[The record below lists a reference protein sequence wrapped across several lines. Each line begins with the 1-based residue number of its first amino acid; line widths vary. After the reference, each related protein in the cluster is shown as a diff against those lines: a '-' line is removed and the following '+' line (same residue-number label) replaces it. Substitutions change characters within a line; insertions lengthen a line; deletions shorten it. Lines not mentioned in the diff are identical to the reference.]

1 MTSWELCLDS
11 LDGLSVGD
19 ALGAQYL
26 VPGRSARDLR
36 AGRLP
41 DPVWPWTD
49 DTEMACVIVSELRH
63 RERIDQDV
71 LAAAFASRC
80 DPYRGYG
87 GGAVVILRQ
96 IRAGGDWRHV
106 ARAAFDGQGSMGNGA
121 AMRVAPLGA
130 FHTGDSDTAARE
142 ARRSAE
148 VTHAHAEG
156 VLGAV
161 AVAVAAAEA
170 GRARQVDVRPEPA
183 DLLDAVLGHIGDSQ
197 VRRGVERARRLL
209 GVSVAEAAHEL
220 GNGARALASDTVPF
234 ALWTA
239 ATWLDDYPSAILAC
253 VEAGGDVDTTA
264 AIVGGVV
271 ATYTGRGATGVPAAW
286 LRRREPL
293 PALGTWP

>member
-41 DPVWPWTD
+41 DP
-49 DTEMACVIVSELRH
+49 
-63 RERIDQDV
+63 
-71 LAAAFASRC
+71 
-80 DPYRGYG
+80 
-87 GGAVVILRQ
+87 
-96 IRAGGDWRHV
+96 
-106 ARAAFDGQGSMGNGA
+106 
-121 AMRVAPLGA
+121 
-130 FHTGDSDTAARE
+130 
-142 ARRSAE
+142 
-148 VTHAHAEG
+148 
-156 VLGAV
+156 
-161 AVAVAAAEA
+161 
-170 GRARQVDVRPEPA
+170 
-183 DLLDAVLGHIGDSQ
+183 VLGHIGDSQ

-293 PALGTWP
+293 PELGTWP